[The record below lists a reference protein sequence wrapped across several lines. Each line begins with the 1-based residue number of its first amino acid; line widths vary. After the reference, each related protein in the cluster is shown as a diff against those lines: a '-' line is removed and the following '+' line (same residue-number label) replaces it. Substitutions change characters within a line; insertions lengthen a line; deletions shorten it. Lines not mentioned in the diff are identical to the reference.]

1 MAQAKQVSKK
11 PNQEEK
17 IWAALSYLWV
27 LSIVALAARKK
38 NDFIRF
44 HANQGFLLF
53 LLSLLWWVPFFGQLL
68 GIVIIVVAVIAII
81 KSLQGKKWELP
92 LVAPI
97 AEKAGEW
104 FIKTVK
110 L

>member
-1 MAQAKQVSKK
+1 MAQAKKVSKK

-17 IWAALSYLWV
+17 IWAALSYLWI

-38 NDFIRF
+38 NDYIRF

-53 LLSLLWWVPFFGQLL
+53 LCSLVWWFPFFGQILAIIIVIAAIA
-68 GIVIIVVAVIAII
+68 GIVKA
-81 KSLQGKKWELP
+81 LQGKKWELP
-92 LVAPI
+92 LVADI
-97 AEKAGEW
+97 AKKVGDW
-104 FIKTVK
+104 FIKIVK